1 MKKKLLITLV
11 LILTLAGANA
21 QTQKRGKTNKGTK
34 PAQPQVLETPLPARC
49 ADCFF
54 AVPLKVDIPFG
65 PTEPPRGHGFVSEIG
80 RDAKVKNVFEAEH
93 NTVWYILTAPYSGKL
108 CIEITPKAA
117 SDDYD
122 FLVYKYTNKYFCNRI
137 IGNKV
142 TPIRSVLSTSNSEI
156 NGKTGLSLKGS
167 LLNIPKS
174 SAVSH
179 AKYIDVVADEKYI
192 IVVDNVADGGLGHTI
207 LATINTDYA
216 PLTVLPIDSVNRAR
230 TTANILVKDK
240 ETDNVIL
247 EEVDAGA
254 QKLKI
259 LPKKAYSISLK
270 KDGYFNYIREVSHA
284 QALKDSVLTA
294 RLVQIKP
301 GSNLPIRG
309 ELYFDT
315 DEQNNVSI
323 LPESYPAL
331 NDIVKLLQDY
341 PSIVVEIIGRIPT
354 EGYNV
359 KKDAENSRLRAE
371 AIKNYLIGRGIPET
385 NLKARG
391 SYLKEIEKQLASQK
405 KLKTGGLI
413 NPSCEIKI
421 LKTK

>member
-1 MKKKLLITLV
+1 MKKTLLITLI
-11 LILTLAGANA
+11 LILSFAGASA
-21 QTQKRGKTNKGTK
+21 QTQKRGKTNKKTK
-34 PAQPQVLETPLPARC
+34 PAQPQVLETPLPARSS
-49 ADCFF
+49 DCFF
-54 AVPLKVDIPFG
+54 AAPLQVDVPFG
-65 PTEPPRGHGFVSEIG
+65 PTEPPRGYGFVSEIS

-93 NTVWYILTAPYSGKL
+93 NSVWYILSIPYSGKL

-142 TPIRSVLSTSNSEI
+142 TPVRSVLSTSDSEI
-156 NGKTGLSLKGS
+156 KGKTGLSIKGT
-167 LLNIPKS
+167 LVNIPKS
-174 SAVSH
+174 SIVSH
-179 AKYIDVVADEKYI
+179 AKYIDVEADEKYI

-207 LATINTDYA
+207 LATINTEYA
-216 PLTVLPIDSVNRAR
+216 PLTVMPIDSVKRAR

-240 ETDNVIL
+240 ETDNIIL
-247 EEVDAGA
+247 EKVDAGS

-270 KDGYFNYIREVSHA
+270 KEGYFNYLREVSHA

-294 RLVQIKP
+294 RLIQIKP
-301 GSNLPIRG
+301 GSNLPIKG

-315 DEQNNVSI
+315 DELNTVSI
-323 LPESYPAL
+323 LPESYSAL
-331 NDIVKLLQDY
+331 NDVVKLLQDY

-354 EGYNV
+354 EGYNI

-371 AIKNYLIGRGIPET
+371 AIKNYLIGRGIPEA

-391 SYLKEIEKQLASQK
+391 SYLKEIEKQLENQK

-421 LKTK
+421 LRTK